1 MLASIISSKRRWSE
15 MLAFSNDY
23 YGFIFRVTQSVE
35 LFCTYYMRSIFKVN
49 SGIYIVLSGFEVL
62 GGIIMMFIS
71 PDTVKVAA
79 ILTGIIFILNAVID
93 SVILYRIHKIGRHCT
108 EHIQD
113 VVDELNGNII
123 DEDDVKWNRKNKF
136 GYIEKNSV
144 SEPIF
149 FTASWDLL
157 CFVKIN

>member
-1 MLASIISSKRRWSE
+1 
-15 MLAFSNDY
+15 
-23 YGFIFRVTQSVE
+23 
-35 LFCTYYMRSIFKVN
+35 
-49 SGIYIVLSGFEVL
+49 
-62 GGIIMMFIS
+62 MMFIS

-144 SEPIF
+144 SESIF